1 MFCSLCFFYYEHEKD
16 HNIIDINRLESL
28 EDNDI
33 SYKEATTEFD
43 KLFKKMNCIKEKIE
57 LEIEK
62 VNNSRDILLDEI
74 TKSFEEQRVK
84 LNEKEKALKSEL
96 DLKVTELKDKLEKFY
111 IESNDI
117 LSSCERINKA
127 IQNYEK
133 IMIIILKLKHSV
145 IFQRLIK
152 LMLKSKAFYKSPLRI
167 LKYLSKMIIL

>member
-1 MFCSLCFFYYEHEKD
+1 MNMKK
-16 HNIIDINRLESL
+16 IINRLESL

-33 SYKEATTEFD
+33 SYKETTTEFD

-117 LSSCERINKA
+117 ISSCERINKA
-127 IQNYEK
+127 IQNY
-133 IMIIILKLKHSV
+133 
-145 IFQRLIK
+145 
-152 LMLKSKAFYKSPLRI
+152 
-167 LKYLSKMIIL
+167 